1 MNAALRSEIR
11 KVLSLR
17 STYVIVGL
25 LVLIALIMDGW
36 VAGYKHGPLDS
47 TFVAELI
54 RATFQGTSALLGLIV
69 LLQITHE
76 YRYNTIYYTMTL
88 ARSRTTIFFAKVLVA
103 TLIMF
108 TGAAL
113 FMALGVASGLAGV
126 AVSGDSLGTQSIAWS
141 NLLTHGGMY
150 VWGAGIYALIIGF
163 ILRSQVGAIVVYLFG
178 ASIAEQLLGLLLK
191 SNAGYLPFKALE
203 GTLMQVPV
211 MGVFNPEKSMVIVL
225 GWVVLAGTAA
235 WLLFR
240 HRDAN

>member
-126 AVSGDSLGTQSIAWS
+126 AASGDSLGAQSIAWS
-141 NLLTHGGMY
+141 NLLTHGGVY
-150 VWGAGIYALIIGF
+150 VWGSGMYALIIGF
-163 ILRSQVGAIVVYLFG
+163 ILRSQVGVVVVYLFG
-178 ASIAEQLLGLLLK
+178 ANIAEQLLGLLLK

-203 GTLMQVPV
+203 GTLIQVPV
-211 MGVFNPEKSMVIVL
+211 MGVFSLEKPMVIVL